1 VCDALPGRCDHDGAC
16 RIFNNLEVSM
26 TTKPGK
32 ERSRFDPE
40 PMARRDFLG
49 LAAIGATAITF
60 LFSIFGMLRLPKA
73 AVSASPAKK
82 FNVSLPASLAAGDA
96 FVPPGRS
103 VAVFR
108 DDEGVFAISTVCT
121 HLGCIVKPG
130 PNGFA
135 CPCHGSEYAKN
146 GTVTKGPAPKALP
159 WLKVTNN
166 GGVIVVDEETTVK
179 TGTKV

>member
-1 VCDALPGRCDHDGAC
+1 
-16 RIFNNLEVSM
+16 M

-40 PMARRDFLG
+40 PMPRRDFLG
-49 LAAIGATAITF
+49 LAAIGTTAFAF

-82 FNVSLPASLAAGDA
+82 FNLNLPASLAAGEA

-121 HLGCIVKPG
+121 HLGCIVKPAGADLPARAMVLNTPKTG
-130 PNGFA
+130 PLQRA
-135 CPCHGSEYAKN
+135 RARRCHG
-146 GTVTKGPAPKALP
+146 
-159 WLKVTNN
+159 
-166 GGVIVVDEETTVK
+166 
-179 TGTKV
+179 